1 MAHEEWL
8 ERAEIYGLSALDG
21 DERTQFE
28 AHLAAEC
35 PVCERHVRE
44 TRESLAVLA
53 RSLAPLTPPPQVKAR
68 LLHQIT
74 PVVASS
80 IRENTRSRWFP
91 WGISAGAF
99 AAAGLLITMTWS
111 LYTTR
116 QELQRLQKEVASI
129 QAGSILHETSIQF
142 LSDPHAQ
149 SVHLK
154 GLAPSPGA
162 VGHLLWTPES
172 GKGILITQGL
182 PKNTPDKVYELWAI
196 AGDEPVPAGTFS
208 VEDKPH
214 TLLKIPSLP
223 QGKPFDKFA
232 VTLEPA
238 GGVPKPTGPMLLLGS
253 L

>member
-21 DERTQFE
+21 DELIQFE
-28 AHLAAEC
+28 AHLASGC
-35 PVCERHVRE
+35 PVCEGHVRE
-44 TRESLAVLA
+44 TGESLIVIA
-53 RSLAPLTPPPQVKAR
+53 RSLPLLTPPPQVKAR
-68 LLHQIT
+68 LLHQIS
-74 PVVASS
+74 PEVAPS
-80 IRENTRSRWFP
+80 IRENTRSRWFS
-91 WGISAGAF
+91 WGIGAGAF

-111 LYTTR
+111 LYATR
-116 QELQRLQKEVASI
+116 QELHTLQKDVASI
-129 QAGSILHETSIQF
+129 QAGSILHETGIEF
-142 LSDPHAQ
+142 LSDPRAQ

-162 VGHLLWTPES
+162 VGHLLWNPES
-172 GKGILITQGL
+172 RKGILITQGL

-196 AGDEPVPAGTFS
+196 AGDEPVPMGTFS

-223 QGKPFDKFA
+223 QGKSFDKFA

-238 GGVPKPTGPMLLLGS
+238 GGVPKPTGPMHLLGS
-253 L
+253 V

>member
-8 ERAEIYGLSALDG
+8 ERAEIYGLGALDG
-21 DERTQFE
+21 DDLSQFE
-28 AHLAAEC
+28 AHLAGC
-35 PVCERHVRE
+35 HVCEHHLRE
-44 TRESLAVLA
+44 TRETLAVFA
-53 RSLAPLTPPPQVKAR
+53 RSLAPVTPPSQVKAR
-68 LLHQIT
+68 LLHQIN
-74 PVVASS
+74 PVVAPS
-80 IRENTRSRWFP
+80 IRESTKSRWFS
-91 WGISAGAF
+91 WSLSAGAF

-142 LSDPHAQ
+142 LSDPHAR
-149 SVHLK
+149 SAHLK
-154 GLAPSPGA
+154 GLAPSPDA
-162 VGHLLWTPES
+162 MGHLLWNPET
-172 GKGILITQGL
+172 GKGVLITMGL

-223 QGKPFDKFA
+223 QGKSFDKFA

-238 GGVPKPTGPMLLLGS
+238 GGVSKPTGPMHLLGS

>member
-8 ERAEIYGLSALDG
+8 ERAEIYGLGALDG
-21 DERTQFE
+21 DELSQFE
-28 AHLAAEC
+28 AHLVGC
-35 PVCERHVRE
+35 GVCERHLRE
-44 TRESLAVLA
+44 TRENLTFFA
-53 RSLAPLTPPPQVKAR
+53 RSLAPVTPPQQVKAR
-68 LLHQIT
+68 LLHQIN
-74 PVVASS
+74 PVVAPS
-80 IRENTRSRWFP
+80 IRERTRSRWFP
-91 WGISAGAF
+91 WSISAGAF
-99 AAAGLLITMTWS
+99 AAAGLLFMLTWN

-142 LSDPHAQ
+142 LSDPHAR
-149 SVHLK
+149 SAHLK
-154 GLAPSPGA
+154 GLAPSPDA
-162 VGHLLWTPES
+162 MGHLLWNPET
-172 GKGILITQGL
+172 GKGVLITMGL

-196 AGDEPVPAGTFS
+196 AGNEPMPAGTFS

-214 TLLKIPSLP
+214 SLLKIPSLP
-223 QGKPFDKFA
+223 QGKSFDKFA

>member
-8 ERAEIYGLSALDG
+8 ERAEIFGLGALDG
-21 DERTQFE
+21 DERSQFE
-28 AHLAAEC
+28 AHLAGC
-35 PVCERHVRE
+35 RVCEDHL
-44 TRESLAVLA
+44 RESREILAVVA
-53 RSLAPLTPPPQVKAR
+53 RSLAPVVPPQQVKAR
-68 LLHQIT
+68 LLHQIN
-74 PVVASS
+74 PEVAPS
-80 IRENTRSRWFP
+80 IREGTRSRWFP

-99 AAAGLLITMTWS
+99 AAAGLLMTMTWS

-129 QAGSILHETSIQF
+129 QTGSILHETSIQF
-142 LSDPHAQ
+142 LSDPHAR
-149 SVHLK
+149 SAHLK
-154 GLAPSPGA
+154 GLAPSPDA
-162 VGHLLWTPES
+162 MGHLLWNPET
-172 GKGILITQGL
+172 GKGVLITMGL

-223 QGKPFDKFA
+223 QGKSFDKFA

-238 GGVPKPTGPMLLLGS
+238 GGVPKPTGPMHLLGS